1 MLAVLALT
9 TDEKLL
15 LLVVLVVL
23 MTLVVYYEIRVMRGK
38 TKEVRIARQRKD
50 EAHNAVLTTRSVMDV
65 VEREGADVS
74 SARAILNRARDAMA
88 RGDFGRATDHCENA
102 RAELMK
108 CRRPRQRQVRRPAVA
123 EDEADDLETLADK
136 IVGSDARPSHSHTYK
151 GTKLAVDE
159 SSGHLSARFELTAA
173 KDEIGKATLPRED
186 FMKMKSLL
194 ERAESEFESANYPK
208 ALSLA
213 VKIRKELGGTGA
225 ADTIPLKV
233 TSKTP
238 LAGECIEDIA
248 SMSEEQAAKLKCDS
262 CSSMVLPDDVF
273 CGHCGAPATVER
285 TCPKCGMRSDG
296 RDRFCRKCGTEL

>member
-1 MLAVLALT
+1 MALT

-15 LLVVLVVL
+15 LSVILVVVMVFVL
-23 MTLVVYYEIRVMRGK
+23 YYEIRVMRGR
-38 TKEVRIARQRKD
+38 TKEVRISRLRKD

-88 RGDFGRATDHCENA
+88 RGEFGRATDLCESA

-108 CRRPRQRQVRRPAVA
+108 CRRPRQVRSSAVA
-123 EDEADDLETLADK
+123 EDETDDLEMLAEK
-136 IVGSDARPSHSHTYK
+136 IVGSDVRPSHSDTYR

-186 FMKMKSLL
+186 FLKVKSLL
-194 ERAESEFESANYPK
+194 KMAESEFESANYPK

-213 VKIRKELGGTGA
+213 VKVRKELGGTGA
-225 ADTIPLKV
+225 VGTIPLKV
-233 TSKTP
+233 KPQVP
-238 LAGECIEDIA
+238 LTGECVEDVA
-248 SMSEEQAAKLKCDS
+248 SMPGEQVARLKCES

-273 CGHCGAPATVER
+273 CGNCGTPAVKER
-285 TCPKCGMRSDG
+285 TCPECGSHSDG
-296 RDRFCRKCGTEL
+296 KDRFCRKCGTEL